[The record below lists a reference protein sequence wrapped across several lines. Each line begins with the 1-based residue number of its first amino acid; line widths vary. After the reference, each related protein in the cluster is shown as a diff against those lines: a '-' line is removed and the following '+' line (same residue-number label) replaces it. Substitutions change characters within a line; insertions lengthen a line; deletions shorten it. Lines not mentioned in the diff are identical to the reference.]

1 MSKALIIGN
10 GPSVLEKKLGKRI
23 DSNEFDKIIR
33 INRWKFDTDG
43 SEHKT
48 DHSKFVG
55 TRCDYWVVNDLHMGN
70 KLVFKKHQLYEHVL
84 ICMPNFKWDPI
95 DRMLPQVE
103 QIEKR
108 YNNISFIPPSYEDDV
123 NRLVN
128 FNPKWPSTGIMS
140 IHFAINHF
148 DEVYLYGFDTY
159 DKKYDTLHYFE
170 GVNSHYGKNKF
181 KDANNKDHSPDREK
195 EYLNHMIKYNKIKI
209 LT

>member
-108 YNNISFIPPSYEDDV
+108 Y
-123 NRLVN
+123 
-128 FNPKWPSTGIMS
+128 S